1 MTEPAA
7 ARPLKDTW
15 IDSFSDLIGRGIAW
29 LTLAMVLAALVI
41 VVMRYT
47 FGTGRIW
54 LQESITW
61 MHAITFML
69 GAGYALKTED
79 HVRVDILYR
88 KMTERGRAWIDCIGI
103 VLFLL
108 PLCVFIVY
116 ESWPYVAA
124 SFRVLEGSREA
135 GGLKGLF
142 LIKAVIPLMAVL
154 LGLQGIAELLRAAR
168 VLRTGASR

>member
-1 MTEPAA
+1 MTEPVASPA
-7 ARPLKDTW
+7 LKNTW
-15 IDSFSDLIGRGIAW
+15 IDRFSDLIGRGIAW
-29 LTLAMVLAALVI
+29 LTLGMVLATLVI

-61 MHAITFML
+61 LHAITFML

-79 HVRVDILYR
+79 HVRVDIFYR
-88 KMTERGRAWIDCIGI
+88 KMSERGRAWIDTCGI
-103 VLFLL
+103 VFFLL
-108 PLCVFIVY
+108 PLCAFIVY

-154 LGLQGIAELLRAAR
+154 LALQGVAELLRAIGK
-168 VLRTGASR
+168 LRSPGSR